1 MAPRSR
7 TRTRTRT
14 RRAVGSKPQVRSRAG
29 KKTRVR
35 TRSAPRRSR
44 PAKRTRR
51 KRPLNAFFKL
61 MLKSKRKGDESFV
74 YNGNTYKGKKHP
86 KLRMIY
92 KRV

>member
-7 TRTRTRT
+7 ARTRT

-29 KKTRVR
+29 KKTK
-35 TRSAPRRSR
+35 TRPR

-61 MLKSKRKGDESFV
+61 MLKAKNKGDESFV